1 MPISEHPVVVPGA
14 VPVNTLAE
22 EIIDPLD
29 QGIVVH
35 VAGDSALSGAAPAP
49 GAPTTIT
56 ASVTL
61 PAAGAMETA
70 PSGSSAGVAV
80 PVGTVGNPTRGGTV
94 IVLYTQG
101 AGGGEE
107 AGLVWGW
114 DGAEWVII
122 MGPGDPYVDAVYS
135 GIPLGVGTGN
145 YSLPFENK
153 NGFTRIAYTGQEKGV
168 TATPGTHV
176 VKVVFD

>member
-1 MPISEHPVVVPGA
+1 MNTATTATNTSTLAGA
-14 VPVNTLAE
+14 VT
-22 EIIDPLD
+22 
-29 QGIVVH
+29 
-35 VAGDSALSGAAPAP
+35 AGKVQVTDSALSAAAPTP

-61 PAAGAMETA
+61 PASGVMETA
-70 PSGSSAGVAV
+70 PSGGSAGVAV
-80 PVGTVGNPTRGGTV
+80 PAGTVGNPTRGGTV

-101 AGGGEE
+101 AANGEE